1 MKKWWI
7 KLLLAIA
14 VVVVLFAVWL
24 SVSSVHSKSAV
35 ERYRDQLRA
44 AGEKLEFNDVLPP
57 HVDPDKNGL
66 EFFTRAFSSIG
77 PVTDGMLNTNSPSAM
92 RMVAPGKAMVGWQEA
107 EIITDFTSPS
117 GTNTWADL
125 DQQLQLGSAV
135 IDLLRQGAERPQLD
149 FQLDYGQGPT
159 LQLPHLMKMKQ
170 AALLFSPAALA
181 DLHRGDAASAATN
194 IHTMLL
200 ILNAWKDEPLLIS
213 QLVRI
218 AMAHIAI
225 AAQWEFLQGTNIT
238 DQQLAMLE
246 RDWADAQFVQPM
258 EQSLTMERVWGTRN
272 IELLRSSNSPSSYY
286 SSVMGPG
293 SSGGGGSS
301 DWLDTLKDMR
311 DSMKR
316 KTSDTLWRVSWSYD
330 DELNVLRGDQIL
342 IETMREVRTN
352 GFFKN
357 ALADRDRKLAAF
369 GLNRPGTN
377 WLRNHLDD
385 DLTMLGAESVQG
397 LGRAIERVQMF
408 EAARAMTITAIAL
421 KRYQLRHGTLPPD
434 LNALVPEFLADVPR
448 DPVDGHSL
456 RYRSNGDGTFVLYS
470 IGSDGVDNAGDPTGS
485 TGARSFN
492 WLRGRDWVWPQPAT
506 RREIEFFRANPPN

>member
-14 VVVVLFAVWL
+14 VVVVLIAAWL
-24 SVSSVHSKSAV
+24 SISSVHSKSAV
-35 ERYRDQLRA
+35 EHYRDQLRA
-44 AGEKLEFNDVLPP
+44 AGEKLELNDVLPP
-57 HVDPDKNGL
+57 HVDPDKSGL
-66 EFFTRAFSSIG
+66 EFFTRAFNSMG
-77 PVTDGMLNTNSPSAM
+77 PVMNGMVGTNPPPAM
-92 RMVAPGKAMVGWQEA
+92 SMVAPGKAMVGWQQP
-107 EIITDFTSPS
+107 EIISDFGSP

-149 FQLDYGQGPT
+149 FELDFKQGPD

-218 AMAHIAI
+218 AMAHIAV
-225 AAQWEFLQGTNIT
+225 AGQWEFLQGTNIT

-246 RDWADAQFVQPM
+246 RDWTNAQFVQPM
-258 EQSLTMERVWGTRN
+258 EQSLVMERVWGTRN

-286 SSVMGPG
+286 ASVMGPG
-293 SSGGGGSS
+293 SSGGSGGSG

-311 DSMKR
+311 DSVKR

-330 DELNVLRGDQIL
+330 DELNVLRGDQVL

-357 ALADRDRKLAAF
+357 ALADRDRKLAAL

-385 DLTMLGAESVQG
+385 DLTMLGAESVQS
-397 LGRAIERVQMF
+397 LERSIERVQMF

-434 LNALVPEFLADVPR
+434 LHALIPEFLPAIPN
-448 DPVDGHSL
+448 DPVDGHPL

-470 IGSDGVDNAGDPTGS
+470 IGSDGVDNAGDPTSG
-485 TGARSFN
+485 RLFY
-492 WLRGRDWVWPQPAT
+492 WLRARDWVWPQPAT
-506 RREIEFFRANPPN
+506 AREIEFFRANPPN